1 MISKILKASAWSVLC
16 MVLSFSVANAQT
28 FPGNTVNT
36 AGNSTIP
43 SVGTGG
49 CTVLP
54 QSLANGGTV
63 FENSVTGPTIGLSI
77 TQVQI
82 NLNHT
87 FTADLDIF
95 LRAPNGNVIE
105 LTSDNGG
112 AGDNYNNTIF
122 SDFAAALITTGTA
135 PFTGTF
141 RPEGTA
147 MNSCGTP
154 ALNGNIT
161 NLLGFGTTGH
171 NGIWQLVIMDDL
183 GGDIGTMLNW
193 SISLGT
199 VCDFTA
205 ASLPNLSFLSND
217 PAFCGVTNQSVTAPT
232 TNCPA
237 GELIDILLNGTLIGT
252 TTSGGTFTFS
262 GPVGNHVITYRL
274 QNGRTRTQLVTIT
287 DGTPPTITCPSNVT
301 INLAPGACEANYSYN
316 VTATDNCPF
325 FIPGPATIFPT
336 TILPHG
342 GGAITWAGNNL
353 PGGFYYNLAN
363 TGTDPISVTG
373 FKVRFGT
380 STFGVVPSPRRVDV
394 WYTSAAAT
402 YIGNQTN
409 PAAWTNVS
417 TGVADVVV
425 AGPNSE
431 FSQVNIAS
439 PIILAPGQ
447 TRGIYM
453 LGTQSS
459 LVYNGGGSS
468 NFNPI
473 NIGVLR
479 LTPGQA
485 SSGPF
490 IAQTS
495 PRTPNVEI
503 QYGVV
508 GDLTAMLVSGTPS
521 GGTFPRGTT
530 VNTWKVTD
538 AAGNM
543 ATCSFSVTVLEFP
556 NPISSLACNDFIQ
569 ISVDENCTAI
579 IGADQILEGGPYGC
593 YDDYIVQL
601 DKIAPFGNGPWVP
614 AIVGPSDIGKT
625 YAVRVI
631 DPVTGNSCWGNVKI
645 EDKIKPV
652 LVCPPAQSYCNADL
666 SPGSPD
672 IFVNATLPTSS
683 QTPNNAFNGVT
694 FDLRNDASGPTTI
707 EGFIAPIPNGTHTCV
722 IYYTTTA
729 NTAIGSHN
737 NAAAW
742 TLLGSA
748 VVTGNGTFPNWPTFT
763 TVPVGGLVLQP
774 GQTKGIYI
782 AITSGNG
789 NFGYAN
795 GNLTTTDG
803 NLTIISNNHNG
814 GAYPFINANAPRVFI
829 GSVIYQATVPGPA
842 FPNGLVQ
849 GVNVFPTSTAGC
861 YTVTA
866 GAGDPVMEF
875 CSTTNLCFLDV
886 INNQACATGL
896 TQIVNRKWTAVDASG
911 NSTTCIQVISVLR
924 PTLDDIEL
932 PPNYDGIDAPFLV
945 CNSAYP
951 TPAFLESLGLQ
962 GYPYFFG
969 SPDGCS
975 IGCTYDD
982 NVLDICDGT
991 YKIARHWECID
1002 WCTSQIAEHTQIIKV
1017 LDNEGPV
1024 FQCPANITVSTDP
1037 FQCCA
1042 TTNLPDVIVED
1053 ACSRINNLSGMII
1066 GIDPFTGDT
1075 IGMFPIGG
1083 TLTSFPGNNFWDLD
1097 TLANFGNTP
1106 CLPIGTHTVIYVAE
1120 DDCGNSST
1128 CSFRLTIRD
1137 FTPPNVVC
1145 DEFTVVSIGIDDPA
1159 DCYEPSA
1166 DGCQFAGVT
1175 WVKAT
1180 TFDDGS
1186 YDNCGNIDFKVQRM
1200 QPFSS
1205 CILGLNQINGQPAC
1219 DDIFPD
1225 FPSEFERAISEG
1237 DSIKFYCCEVG
1248 TTQMVILR
1256 VYQLDVNG
1264 NFAIGQDGTPI
1275 FNECMVE
1282 VSVQDKIKPV
1292 CQAPANVTV
1301 SCENFDPSLWAYGN
1315 ATVFDNC
1322 CLDSTVSYL
1331 GQKGLS
1337 HTTVLTNFDT
1347 TCNKGTITRRWTA
1360 RDCYGLTSTC
1370 TQRVV
1375 VQYEQDYFVRFPNDK
1390 ILFACDS
1397 SFFDQPTFFGEDCE
1411 LLAVSYSD
1419 NLFTVVP
1426 DACYKIERTWT
1437 IINWCTYNPNLDCIF
1452 VPNPNPNVNVN
1463 SPQNL
1468 PGPVVSACGTTG
1480 AWAPTVVR
1488 INPTDPT
1495 TTNYCTFWDANA
1507 NCYQYKQII
1516 KVIDNEDPIV
1526 TNCPASPVEICDL
1539 TPNDPLFW
1547 NDMAWWDNTIGSH
1560 DLCEA
1565 PTDLTITATDA
1576 CAKENI
1582 SFRYLLFLDLDQSG
1596 DMETVISSTNL
1607 PGFNTVRFNNANTPN
1622 YTGGVARP
1630 FDQRPVGG
1638 NQKFGFALQQTA
1650 NAAAGTKTAAVRWNT
1665 SQSPNNFVVPQL
1677 PYGTHKIKW
1686 FIEDGCGNETIC
1698 EYVFIVKDCKAP
1710 TVVCINGLSVNIMPT
1725 QMISLWASDF
1735 LQYTEDNCTP
1745 TDQIKIG
1752 IRRKGAGT
1760 GFPTNPDGSPQTFVN
1775 FTCADLGTQFVELW
1789 GEDVAGNADYC
1800 ETYVIVQ
1807 DNGGF
1812 CSNSAVTV
1820 AGALQTATQQGL
1832 EEAEVELNGSHPAL
1846 PTINMF
1852 DMSNNDGTY
1861 LFGGAIPVAG
1871 TYTVT
1876 PMKDDDHLN
1885 GVSTFDLVL
1894 INKHILGIETLDSP
1908 YKMIAA
1914 DANNSKSIT
1923 TFDIAELRK
1932 LILGIYT
1939 ELPNNTSWRFV
1950 DAAYNFPNTQN
1961 PFTPAFPESKSV
1973 ADVQASQLDDN
1984 FVSMKVGDVNGS
1996 AIANSFMSTD
2006 DRTAGTLLF
2015 DVEDRQVKAG
2025 EEVVVNFKA
2034 SEKVNGY
2041 QFTMNFAG
2049 MEVVDV
2055 VPGADMTLANFGI
2068 FADAITTSFDADVT
2082 GEFTVKFRA
2091 TQAGNLSNMLG
2102 VSSRV
2107 TKAEAYSKG
2116 GNRLDVAFRFNGT
2129 NGATIAGV
2137 GFELYQNMPNPFVSK
2152 TVIGFHLPEAAKA
2165 TLTIFDEAGRMIYTM
2180 KGDFAKGNN
2189 AVSLDRAQINTT
2201 GVLYY
2206 KLETANDSA
2215 TKKMIQAR

>member
-1 MISKILKASAWSVLC
+1 MKKRSFTLFGMALLGVLIGFP
-16 MVLSFSVANAQT
+16 MFAQQQVNMPLNTGAQT
-28 FPGNTVNT
+28 VTVPAGGYVCFFDNGGPAGAYSNSSNPNTSLVTFAPTTPGAKLRTTFTAFSTEASWDALYAYDGNSLNVATIIPSGNGVPIGAAGPANGWWGGIAPNNAGANNVVAT
-36 AGNSTIP
+36 AGNASGALTYAFASDGSVTLAGWSAIVIQDGGALP
-43 SVGTGG
+43 SLAG
-49 CTVLP
+49 CT
-54 QSLANGGTV
+54 
-63 FENSVTGPTIGLSI
+63 
-77 TQVQI
+77 
-82 NLNHT
+82 
-87 FTADLDIF
+87 FT
-95 LRAPNGNVIE
+95 
-105 LTSDNGG
+105 
-112 AGDNYNNTIF
+112 
-122 SDFAAALITTGTA
+122 
-135 PFTGTF
+135 
-141 RPEGTA
+141 
-147 MNSCGTP
+147 
-154 ALNGNIT
+154 
-161 NLLGFGTTGH
+161 
-171 NGIWQLVIMDDL
+171 
-183 GGDIGTMLNW
+183 
-193 SISLGT
+193 
-199 VCDFTA
+199 
-205 ASLPNLSFLSND
+205 SLPL
-217 PAFCGVTNQSVTAPT
+217 APLAQAT
-232 TNCPA
+232 QPGALTCA
-237 GELIDILLNGTLIGT
+237 
-252 TTSGGTFTFS
+252 GTFTIALPAVS
-262 GPVGNHVITYRL
+262 SPSCLAGLRYRINGGQPIAVPAGATNIVVTLPLGANIITWEIGFCSVVATAN
-274 QNGRTRTQLVTIT
+274 QTVTVT
-287 DGTPPTITCPSNVT
+287 DGTPPVIVCPASST
-301 INLAPGACEANYSYN
+301 INLAPGLCDAVVSYN
-316 VTATDNCPF
+316 VTATDNCPTDVVF
-325 FIPGPATIFPT
+325 SAWPNPDAVAIDVNSLSCGPGAVV
-336 TILPHG
+336 
-342 GGAITWAGNNL
+342 NNY
-353 PGGFYYNLAN
+353 FQVV
-363 TGTDPISVTG
+363 GT
-373 FKVRFGT
+373 
-380 STFGVVPSPRRVDV
+380 TFGATTPNFVRVGI
-394 WYTSAAAT
+394 AT
-402 YIGNQTN
+402 TW
-409 PAAWTNVS
+409 P
-417 TGVADVVV
+417 
-425 AGPNSE
+425 
-431 FSQVNIAS
+431 
-439 PIILAPGQ
+439 
-447 TRGIYM
+447 
-453 LGTQSS
+453 
-459 LVYNGGGSS
+459 GGSS
-468 NFNPI
+468 ANTTLTARIYRLNNPAQPFNVSLANRTLLATSLPFTVPAGSAGQRRNIPFPAGISIPAGTTMLLEVQSSAAFCVATPI
-473 NIGVLR
+473 NPALTSWLGATACGIDPNNPPTFTAIGFPGLNMLASLNASVP
-479 LTPGQA
+479 LTTV
-485 SSGPF
+485 
-490 IAQTS
+490 QTA
-495 PRTPNVEI
+495 
-503 QYGVV
+503 G
-508 GDLTAMLVSGTPS
+508 LPS
-521 GGTFPRGTT
+521 GSAFPIGTT
-530 VNTWKVTD
+530 VNIWRATD
-538 AAGNM
+538 GAGNS

-569 ISVDENCTAI
+569 ISVDENCTAV
-579 IGADQILEGGPYGC
+579 IGADQILEGGPYRC
-593 YDDYIVQL
+593 YDNYIVQL
-601 DKIAPFGNGPWVP
+601 DKTAPFGNGPWVP

-625 YAVRVI
+625 YTVRVT
-631 DPVTGNSCWGNVKI
+631 DPVNGNMCWGNVKI

-652 LVCPPAQSYCNADL
+652 LDCPGADVPCNADY
-666 SPGSPD
+666 SPG
-672 IFVNATLPTSS
+672 
-683 QTPNNAFNGVT
+683 
-694 FDLRNDASGPTTI
+694 
-707 EGFIAPIPNGTHTCV
+707 
-722 IYYTTTA
+722 A
-729 NTAIGSHN
+729 NTALNTVTIASPSLTIVNPGVANLSFPVNLPAGTQIVGFTVRFQTNHTWVGDIDARLTGAN
-737 NAAAW
+737 GQISQLFDRPGVPATGLGCPNNGMDVLFSDGAAGTPAQLDAQCNAAPP
-742 TLLGSA
+742 A
-748 VVTGNGTFPNWPTFT
+748 VVGSYQAINPINPLATGT
-763 TVPVGGLVLQP
+763 
-774 GQTKGIYI
+774 I
-782 AITSGNG
+782 NG
-789 NFGYAN
+789 NWNLRIQDFDFG
-795 GNLTTTDG
+795 DG
-803 NLTIISNNHNG
+803 GT
-814 GAYPFINANAPRVFI
+814 
-829 GSVIYQATVPGPA
+829 ATVELIFDILEPVP

-875 CSTTNLCFLDV
+875 CSATSLCFLDV

-896 TQIVNRKWTAVDASG
+896 TQIVSRKWTAVDASG
-911 NSTTCIQVISVLR
+911 NSRTCVQTINLVR
-924 PTLDDIEL
+924 PTLGDITL
-932 PPNYDGIDAPFLV
+932 PPNYDNIDAPALE
-945 CNSAYP
+945 CNSSYP
-951 TPAFLESLGLQ
+951 TPDFLESIGLQ

-969 SPDGCS
+969 NPDGCS
-975 IGCTYDD
+975 IGCTWED

-1017 LDNEGPV
+1017 LDDEGPV

-1083 TLTSFPGNNFWDLD
+1083 TLTSFPGNNAWDLD

-1137 FTPPNVVC
+1137 FTPPNVAC

-1248 TTQMVILR
+1248 TTQTVILR

-1282 VSVQDKIKPV
+1282 VSVQDKLKPV

-1337 HTTVLTNFDT
+1337 NTTVLTNFDT

-1360 RDCYGLTSTC
+1360 RDCNGLTSTC

-1437 IINWCTYNPNLDCIF
+1437 IINWCTYNPNLGCIF

-1468 PGPVVSACGTTG
+1468 PGPVVSRCGTTG
-1480 AWAPTVVR
+1480 VWAPTVVR

-1495 TTNYCTFWDANA
+1495 TTNFCTFWDANA

-1576 CAKENI
+1576 CAGENVN
-1582 SFRYLLFLDLDQSG
+1582 FRYLLFLDLDQSG

-1607 PGFNTVRFNNANTPN
+1607 PNFNTVLFNNANTAN

-1665 SQSPNNFVVPQL
+1665 FQSPNNFVVPQL

-1752 IRRKGAGT
+1752 IRRKGTGT
-1760 GFPTNPDGSPQTFVN
+1760 GFPTNPDGSPQTVVN

-1789 GEDVAGNADYC
+1789 GEDAAGNADYC

-1861 LFGGAIPVAG
+1861 LFGGAVPVAG

-1973 ADVQASQLDDN
+1973 ADVQASQLEDN

-2055 VPGADMTLANFGI
+2055 VPGADMTLANFGV

-2102 VSSRV
+2102 ISSRV

-2116 GNRLDVAFRFNGT
+2116 GDRLNVAFRFNGT